1 MEGSE
6 SKAVF
11 DACNLN
17 PQRFINEVL
26 NAADDLLDGAF
37 QFSLQQA
44 SIIAGCGEQHSEELA
59 KGVSYLRNMT
69 QEVLDKRMN
78 IWEKY
83 CLRHCFAVPEGFVLQ
98 NTKELSVNNLS
109 LQEGDSEAEL
119 DSHLNYLR
127 EKLTAVGRESSELHR
142 EIQALEKQTSLHN
155 SYDASIAEALQLYEQ
170 NSAHEMFQ
178 EIRKAALVLHS
189 KAEAMQM
196 KRTKQMEHPMT
207 GKANSPIKRQ
217 HVRDDH
223 VLCASLEDIQG
234 VLTILK
240 NM

>member
-6 SKAVF
+6 SEAVF

-17 PQRFINEVL
+17 PQRFINE
-26 NAADDLLDGAF
+26 
-37 QFSLQQA
+37 
-44 SIIAGCGEQHSEELA
+44 
-59 KGVSYLRNMT
+59 GVAYLRNMT
-69 QEVLDKRMN
+69 QEILDKRMN

-98 NTKELSVNNLS
+98 NAKDLSLNNLS

-127 EKLTAVGRESSELHR
+127 EKLTEVGRESSELHR

-155 SYDASIAEALQLYEQ
+155 SYDASIAEALQLCEQ

-178 EIRKAALVLHS
+178 VLVKALPCSHDNLETFVLFEEFRS
-189 KAEAMQM
+189 DSMLLM
-196 KRTKQMEHPMT
+196 VFCIV
-207 GKANSPIKRQ
+207 ANSNARI
-217 HVRDDH
+217 
-223 VLCASLEDIQG
+223 
-234 VLTILK
+234 
-240 NM
+240 

>member
-6 SKAVF
+6 SEAVF

-69 QEVLDKRMN
+69 Q
-78 IWEKY
+78 
-83 CLRHCFAVPEGFVLQ
+83 EGFVLQ

-178 EIRKAALVLHS
+178 EIRKAASVLHS

-196 KRTKQMEHPMT
+196 KRTETDGTSNDWESK
-207 GKANSPIKRQ
+207 
-217 HVRDDH
+217 
-223 VLCASLEDIQG
+223 
-234 VLTILK
+234 LT
-240 NM
+240 N